1 MGIVQRITSGVGR
14 YAKAAV
20 SPLTSLYGSSSSARP
35 VNGGWGWLREPSAG
49 AWQRGAT
56 PDSQGDLTAVG
67 AIYACLSLVSG
78 DVGKLCPQ
86 LLTKREDGTKV
97 PSADASPYWIP
108 LRDPNDYETRN
119 QFFERWILSKLIFG
133 NTYVL
138 KQRDERGIVNY
149 LHVLDPRRVTPMVTP
164 DGDVYYSLGGD
175 DISKLHGGAVVPAR
189 EIIHDRAK
197 ALWHPLVGVPPL
209 FAAAM
214 SGTQARRIQ
223 GNSSL
228 FFENMS
234 RPSGM
239 LMVPGT
245 VKPEEAA
252 RLKRDWE
259 ANYSGNSMGRMAV
272 LTGGMTYQAMTI
284 PAEQAQLIDQL
295 KWTAVDTCAP
305 FHVPPYKI
313 GIGNMPTNNNV
324 EALGQQY
331 YETAI
336 QPLVEHIE
344 SLLIKGLGVPS
355 GQCVEFNLDGMLR
368 MDSKT
373 LAEVEAIK
381 VQRGISTIDESRLK
395 FNLPPVAGGD
405 TPMLQEQNWPLKLLA
420 ERTLPAETIPNPK
433 PDAPPADDAK
443 SLADALIDRVVA
455 KQFEPIRAEIA
466 SAIDA
471 ANKKSA
477 EAEDMAQA
485 MEAAMFLSEAFKTL
499 EPPEYA

>member
-1 MGIVQRITSGVGR
+1 MGVLQRITSEVGR

-20 SPLTSLYGSSSSARP
+20 APLSSLYGSNSSARP
-35 VNGGWGWLREPSAG
+35 VNGGWGWLREPNAG
-49 AWQRGAT
+49 AWQRGAK
-56 PDSQGDLTAVG
+56 PDSPDELTGIGAV
-67 AIYACLSLVSG
+67 YACLSLVSG
-78 DVGKLCPQ
+78 DAGKLCPRVMK
-86 LLTKREDGTKV
+86 KRDDGTRV
-97 PSADASPYWIP
+97 PVENSPFLIP
-108 LRDPNDYETRN
+108 LLEPNDYETRN
-119 QFFERWILSKLIFG
+119 QFFERWILAKLTFG
-133 NTYVL
+133 NTYIF
-138 KQRDERGIVNY
+138 KQRDQRGIVNY
-149 LHVLDPRRVTPMVTP
+149 LHVLDSRRVTPLVTP

-175 DISKLHGGAVVPAR
+175 DLSKLHGGMVVPAR
-189 EIIHDRAK
+189 DIIHDRAK

-209 FAAAM
+209 YAAGM
-214 SGTQARRIQ
+214 SATQARRIQ

-295 KWTAVDTCAP
+295 KWTAVDICAP

-331 YETAI
+331 YETAL
-336 QPLVEHIE
+336 QPLIEHME
-344 SLLIKGLGVPS
+344 SLLNKGLSIPS
-355 GQCVEFNLDGMLR
+355 GQSVEFDLDGLMR

-373 LAEVEAIK
+373 LADVESIK
-381 VQRGISTIDESRLK
+381 VQRGISAINESRLK
-395 FNLPPVAGGD
+395 FNLPPVDGGNV
-405 TPMLQEQNWPLKLLA
+405 PMLQEQNWPLKLLA
-420 ERTLPAETIPNPK
+420 ERTLPAETTAAAPK
-433 PDAPPADDAK
+433 PDTPPAEDAK
-443 SLADALIDRVVA
+443 ALADALIDRVVA

-466 SAIDA
+466 SAMDA
-471 ANKKSA
+471 ANKKVA
-477 EAEDMAQA
+477 EADDMAQA